1 MRVMISLECTKTRTV
16 PNERLAYTAAETCAA
31 LGISATTLWRLER
44 LGLLTPVRHLR
55 HRLYAR
61 SEIERFLNSD
71 AVGADKKE
79 SA

>member
-1 MRVMISLECTKTRTV
+1 MISLECKETRAV

-61 SEIERFLNSD
+61 SEIERFLSRSGVE
-71 AVGADKKE
+71 AEKQGG
-79 SA
+79 SQ